1 MLFQSACKGSIAG
14 ENRNMWRRRK
24 MVLLVIDMQKG
35 LVSED
40 LYAFDTFMDRTVRL
54 IDTARKNKVEV
65 IFVRHDAG
73 PDSGMSAGD
82 EDFEIIDEIKP
93 REGEKVFT
101 KTINSCFGSK
111 AFKEYVEKLE
121 DKRLMIIGLQTNY
134 CIDCTVKSA
143 FERGFEVIIPEGTNS
158 TFDNDYM
165 SGETT
170 VRYYNEDV
178 WEELV
183 EAVTIEEAA
192 ALLEE

>member
-1 MLFQSACKGSIAG
+1 
-14 ENRNMWRRRK
+14 

-35 LVSED
+35 LVSEG

-111 AFKEYVEKLE
+111 AFRKYAEKLE
-121 DKRLMIIGLQTNY
+121 DKRLMVIGL
-134 CIDCTVKSA
+134 
-143 FERGFEVIIPEGTNS
+143 
-158 TFDNDYM
+158 
-165 SGETT
+165 
-170 VRYYNEDV
+170 
-178 WEELV
+178 
-183 EAVTIEEAA
+183 
-192 ALLEE
+192 

>member
-1 MLFQSACKGSIAG
+1 
-14 ENRNMWRRRK
+14 

-35 LVSED
+35 LVSEG

-93 REGEKVFT
+93 KEGEKVFN

>member
-1 MLFQSACKGSIAG
+1 MI
-14 ENRNMWRRRK
+14 
-24 MVLLVIDMQKG
+24 LLVVDMQDG
-35 LVSED
+35 LVDEE

-54 IDTARKNKVEV
+54 IEAARKNHVEV
-65 IFVRHDAG
+65 VFVQHDAG
-73 PDSGMSAGD
+73 PGSGLTAGD
-82 EDFEIIDEIKP
+82 SAFEIAGQVRPLPE
-93 REGEKVFT
+93 EKVFV

-111 AFKEYVEKLE
+111 DFREYMEKQE
-121 DKRLMIIGLQTNY
+121 DRRLMIIGLQTNY

-165 SGETT
+165 TGETA

-183 EAVTIEEAA
+183 DAVTFEEAMDM
-192 ALLEE
+192 LCQ

>member
-1 MLFQSACKGSIAG
+1 
-14 ENRNMWRRRK
+14 

-54 IDTARKNKVEV
+54 IDTARNNKVEV

-93 REGEKVFT
+93 REGEKVFN

-192 ALLEE
+192 ALLEEC

>member
-1 MLFQSACKGSIAG
+1 
-14 ENRNMWRRRK
+14 

>member
-1 MLFQSACKGSIAG
+1 
-14 ENRNMWRRRK
+14 

-54 IDTARKNKVEV
+54 IDTARNNKVEV

-93 REGEKVFT
+93 REGEKVFN

-165 SGETT
+165 TGETT

-183 EAVTIEEAA
+183 EAVTFEEAIA
-192 ALLEE
+192 MLEE